1 MRSPPYPSDLTDE
14 QWSLLT
20 PLIPPAAENCRP
32 RRTDLRDVVNAIF
45 YLNRSGCQW
54 RMLPRDF
61 PPWQT
66 IYNYYEGWKRNGTW
80 VSIQGALRQ
89 QVRVAAGR
97 EPTPSAGSIDS
108 QSVKASSPGEEHGF
122 DGGKLVKGRK
132 RHIVVDTLGLLL
144 AVVVTAANVD
154 DAAGALQV
162 LSHLAE
168 EEFPRLELLWA
179 DSKYHNYALEEWL
192 DENAHFTIELVRRP
206 KGSRGFV
213 LLPKRWV
220 VERSLAWL
228 GRYRRNSQDYE
239 RLTESSATMLQ
250 ISMIQLSLH
259 RLAPTR
265 PRRQSRSKT
274 LLNSVRNDS

>member
-1 MRSPPYPSDLTDE
+1 M
-14 QWSLLT
+14 
-20 PLIPPAAENCRP
+20 
-32 RRTDLRDVVNAIF
+32 
-45 YLNRSGCQW
+45 
-54 RMLPRDF
+54 
-61 PPWQT
+61 
-66 IYNYYEGWKRNGTW
+66 
-80 VSIQGALRQ
+80 
-89 QVRVAAGR
+89 RVAEGR

-108 QSVKASSPGEEHGF
+108 QSVKASGPGEQHGF

-132 RHIVVDTLGLLL
+132 RHIVVDTTGLLL

-154 DAAGALQV
+154 DAAGAMKV

-168 EEFPRLELLWA
+168 EDFPRLELLWA

-239 RLTESSATMLQ
+239 RLTESSASMIQ

-265 PRRQSRSKT
+265 PNPRSRSQNHTKKCT
-274 LLNSVRNDS
+274 

>member
-1 MRSPPYPSDLTDE
+1 MRSPPYPSDLMDE
-14 QWSLLT
+14 PWSLLE

-32 RRTDLRDVVNAIF
+32 RKTDVREIVQAIF
-45 YLNRSGCQW
+45 YLNRGGCPW

-66 IYNYYEGWKRNGTW
+66 VYNYFEGWRDDGTW
-80 VSIQGALRQ
+80 AKIVKTLRE

-108 QSVKASSPGEEHGF
+108 QSVKAGGPGEQHGT
-122 DGGKLVKGRK
+122 DGGKLVKGHK
-132 RHIVVDTLGLLL
+132 RHIVVDTMGLLL

-154 DAAGALQV
+154 DAKGAKAV
-162 LSHLAE
+162 LNQLAAQD
-168 EEFPRLELLWA
+168 FPRLALLWA
-179 DSKYHNYALEEWL
+179 DNKYHNHDLEEWL
-192 DENAHFTIELVRRP
+192 TENRRFTIEVVSRP

-228 GRYRRNSQDYE
+228 GRFRRNSKDYE
-239 RLTESSATMLQ
+239 RRTDSSESMLRVSAIHLMLK
-250 ISMIQLSLH
+250 
-259 RLAPTR
+259 RLKPSNVYR
-265 PRRQSRSKT
+265 PFRYRAAA
-274 LLNSVRNDS
+274 